1 MARLPI
7 TTKRREID
15 VRVVLGQSI
24 FDLHQQMQILLQRE
38 CPEVTNFFAEPLVNV
53 VRGEINWN
61 TRLTG
66 AIKPAT
72 EFSNEEWNVALQKL
86 KKNTVS
92 INNLISRLEKSG
104 RGNSSSTETL
114 RSMLITPDLS
124 KSLFQVGNEFV
135 LAQWGCYEFGSD
147 ASNSDLFDQIERQPV
162 KATQLDPAPETKHPL
177 EKIDSSNEVTLNL
190 PSSNSQANDPP
201 EKTIKVEESAS
212 IEPLNLDETTY
223 QVQEDFR
230 WRWLILLLLFLLLL
244 IGLFLN
250 FKHNDSVAKEESLRS
265 EVSKLWIELDTKIQS
280 CLVSEN
286 SLAPDNQAPVTNEE
300 FRNRQSQSQIRSD
313 AKVNISL
320 AWNNRA
326 DLDLIVKQPDG
337 NVVSFKP
344 CEASTCGILDV
355 DANLC
360 DPRYPCNNL
369 SDKPLENI
377 SWRDQMAVGTYKIY
391 VRLYS
396 TNGPRN
402 QLKPISFTIQI
413 TKDGKTSTIPGL
425 IRVEDIKCDE
435 HCSTK
440 IQSVTE
446 FNIRN

>member
-1 MARLPI
+1 M
-7 TTKRREID
+7 
-15 VRVVLGQSI
+15 
-24 FDLHQQMQILLQRE
+24 
-38 CPEVTNFFAEPLVNV
+38 
-53 VRGEINWN
+53 
-61 TRLTG
+61 
-66 AIKPAT
+66 
-72 EFSNEEWNVALQKL
+72 
-86 KKNTVS
+86 
-92 INNLISRLEKSG
+92 
-104 RGNSSSTETL
+104 
-114 RSMLITPDLS
+114 
-124 KSLFQVGNEFV
+124 
-135 LAQWGCYEFGSD
+135 
-147 ASNSDLFDQIERQPV
+147 
-162 KATQLDPAPETKHPL
+162 
-177 EKIDSSNEVTLNL
+177 
-190 PSSNSQANDPP
+190 
-201 EKTIKVEESAS
+201 
-212 IEPLNLDETTY
+212 
-223 QVQEDFR
+223 QEDFR

-344 CEASTCGILDV
+344 CEASTCGVLDV

-413 TKDGKTSTIPGL
+413 TKDGKTSSIPGL

-440 IQSVTE
+440 LQSVTE